1 MKKIYIL
8 STIALAVAGLT
19 SCDDLLDKDPLDT
32 FANTDTYWNSTDNVE
47 YQCNHLYNE
56 YVGYGNGTGYGW
68 FYFKSLSDDQANPSF
83 ENWTFI
89 NVPAS
94 STTYYD
100 DQFEAIRQCNYVI
113 ENVRTCDLD
122 DEDKLH
128 YEGVARMNRA
138 WLFYQL
144 VRCYGDIQW
153 VNTPIDPADTET
165 LYAARDDRDMVM
177 DSVLAD
183 LNFACGTI
191 QGSDHNYWNAD
202 LPYAMKADI
211 CLYEGTYSKYRTTDG
226 NGQAADESRAKTYLN
241 ECVSA
246 CEAVMSAGYS
256 LNDSYQENY
265 NSIDLEDNPEMI
277 FYKHYVQDY
286 FMHSTVDYTMSS
298 SEQYGL
304 TKDGFESYLFLDG
317 QPLASTTLD
326 TNDAAYIDD
335 DGYLYL
341 GDVLSVRDKRLQ
353 ETIDPYVCVSGYPW
367 QRAGGAN
374 MVSSTGYTIAKY
386 DNYEDMTVYYR
397 NNTNKNYT
405 DAPLFW
411 LSVVYLDYAEA
422 KAELGDLSESD
433 FESSIKGLYDRAGI
447 EDMTV
452 AKLEAIDDPANNMD
466 VSSLI
471 WEIRRCRRSEL
482 MFDNWVRYWDLI
494 RWHQLDKLDTVEH
507 PEIVTGANLA
517 GDTEGAADVSLVSG
531 TTYIDVSHSLT
542 RVFDN
547 KYYFYPIPSDQLAL
561 NPNLTQNPGW

>member
-1 MKKIYIL
+1 MKKLYII
-8 STIALAVAGLT
+8 SAIVLAVTGLS

-32 FANTDTYWNSTDNVE
+32 FANTDTYWNSADNVE

-56 YVGYGNGTGYGW
+56 YIGYGNGTGYGW
-68 FYFKSLSDDQANPSF
+68 YYFKSLSDDQANPSF

-183 LNFACGTI
+183 LDFACATV
-191 QGSDHNYWNAD
+191 QGSDHQYWNSD
-202 LPYAMKADI
+202 LPYAMKSDI
-211 CLYEGTYSKYRTTDG
+211 CLYEGTYSKYRTTEG
-226 NGQAADESRAKTYLN
+226 NGQAADATRASKYLQ

-246 CEAVMSAGYS
+246 SEAVINAGYS
-256 LNDSYQENY
+256 LNSSYQENY
-265 NSIDLEDNPEMI
+265 NSIDLDDNPEMI

-317 QPLASTTLD
+317 KPLASTSYSTD
-326 TNDAAYIDD
+326 DAAYIDD

-341 GDVLSVRDKRLQ
+341 GDVLAVRDKRLQ

-367 QRAGGAN
+367 QREGGPN

-386 DNYEDMTVYYR
+386 DNYVDMTVYYR

-411 LSVVYLDYAEA
+411 LSVVYLNYAEA
-422 KAELGDLSESD
+422 KAELGTLTEDD
-433 FESSIKGLYDRAGI
+433 FANTIKGLYDRAGI
-447 EDMTV
+447 ENMTM
-452 AKLEAIDDPANNMD
+452 AALEAIDDPANNMD

-494 RWHQLDKLDTVEH
+494 RWHQLDKLDTTVY

-517 GDTEGAADVSLVSG
+517 GDTEGLADVSLVSG
-531 TTYIDVSHSLT
+531 TTYVDVSHSLSRT
-542 RVFDN
+542 FDN